1 MAEATTGASMPKLEE
16 PPPKKGRA
24 GKVITTI
31 LVLGLAGG
39 GTYAYRTHVS
49 GDADTMPDVNEVSSS
64 SARQQS
70 TLVDQ
75 EDLRIMQVRANHD
88 SQLADGG
95 ARAAQV
101 RQPYTAA
108 SANGRTL
115 VLPQRREPYYVAEL
129 ESKRVLEKQS
139 DGSYLLTMNILAV
152 EGAKL
157 ILQSP
162 SGPLTIRMRSVP
174 GQFTSIVSS
183 GASVRINGSA
193 QNPVRFTSWNDD
205 TRRPD
210 TQVSDGRA
218 YIRAIGGEFSMKYT
232 EVSHLGFWS
241 GRTGGLALTGTDRPD
256 SAAERVQGGAPAR
269 RIQLPGGGTDTNSG
283 TREQIQVGAAPNGTG
298 ATFYVPQANLVSG
311 TIDHVRV
318 KGNAYG
324 LFVTASNQAQLTNNT
339 ITDSLVHGVL
349 LHRFAKNAVI
359 ENTTVSH
366 SRGDGFVLARGTEGV
381 RVTNCTSRD
390 NGGNGF
396 TVNGQPLAAG
406 PSASGESITAFGGNL
421 ISGSTARDNRRYG
434 IELLGGDNTAVQN
447 NRIAGGDMGIV
458 VREKA
463 TRMQISG
470 NQVDHPARQGIVLRD
485 GVSGATVA
493 GNVITGTETALYLRD
508 SNGVVNG
515 NTVESAGRHALTL
528 RGPVA
533 GTQITG
539 NTLSGTGT
547 SVMDV
552 DRAVGSY
559 VNSDNNT
566 RGWHKTAGFWT
577 WVKRIL
583 KPMNIIWFLV
593 FLLVGV
599 SMYRSRDATM
609 RIGQR
614 GAHPYEHQQKLE
626 DRPVRLLRRT
636 ATASSTPGKA
646 PASGAQRAGV
656 GARR

>member
-1 MAEATTGASMPKLEE
+1 MARAKGGAHAQAPKLEE
-16 PPPKKGRA
+16 PPAKKGSF
-24 GKVITTI
+24 GKVVTTI

-39 GTYAYRTHVS
+39 GTYAYRTYIA
-49 GDADTMPDVNEVSSS
+49 GDGQGMPGVNEVTSS

-75 EDLRIMQVRANHD
+75 EDMRIMQVRANHD

-101 RQPYTAA
+101 RQPYNAS

-129 ESKRVLEKQS
+129 ESKRVLEKQT

-157 ILQSP
+157 ILQNA

-193 QNPVRFTSWNDD
+193 QNPVRFLSWNDD
-205 TRRPD
+205 TRQPD
-210 TQVSDGRA
+210 TQVSDGRS

-256 SAAERVQGGAPAR
+256 SAAERVQAATPAR
-269 RIQLPGGGTDTNSG
+269 RIQLPNGGQDTNSG
-283 TREQIQVGAAPNGTG
+283 TREEIQVGAAPGGTG

-311 TIDHVRV
+311 SIDNVRV
-318 KGNAYG
+318 NGNAYG
-324 LFVTASNQAQLTNNT
+324 LFVTASNQAQITNNV
-339 ITDSLVHGVL
+339 IRDSLVHGLL

-359 ENTTVSH
+359 ENTTVSR
-366 SRGDGFVLARGTEGV
+366 SRGDGFVLSRGTEGV
-381 RVTNCTSRD
+381 RVTNCTSER
-390 NGGNGF
+390 NGGNGY
-396 TVNGQPLAAG
+396 TLNGQPLADGA
-406 PSASGESITAFGGNL
+406 SASGESITAFGGNL
-421 ISGSTARDNRRYG
+421 ISGSTARDNKRYG
-434 IELLGGDNTAVQN
+434 VELLGGDNTAVQN
-447 NRIAGGDMGIV
+447 NRIIGGDMGVV

-470 NQVDHPARQGIVLRD
+470 NQVSSPSRQGIVLRD
-485 GVSGATVA
+485 GVSGASVA
-493 GNVITGTETALYLRD
+493 GNVISGTETALYLRD
-508 SNGVVNG
+508 STGAVTG
-515 NTVESAGRHALTL
+515 NTVQSASRHGLTL
-528 RGPVA
+528 RGTVA

-547 SVMDV
+547 SVLDV
-552 DRAVGSY
+552 DRATGSY
-559 VNSDNNT
+559 VNANNNT
-566 RGWHKTAGFWT
+566 KGWHKTAGFWT
-577 WVKRIL
+577 WVKRLL

-593 FLLVGV
+593 FLLVAV
-599 SMYRSRDATM
+599 SMYRSRDAGM
-609 RIGQR
+609 RIGRR
-614 GAHPYEHQQKLE
+614 GSHPYENQSKLE
-626 DRPVRLLRRT
+626 DRPVRLLRR
-636 ATASSTPGKA
+636 ADTASAA
-646 PASGAQRAGV
+646 PAHDAERAGA